1 MFLKH
6 TEFDTVRNTFIEQ
19 PMARIL
25 LAEPDPAIREFI
37 AGILTEFGHD
47 VITSANTVEASVWV
61 ATCPFDVLVTD
72 MVLHSVQG
80 VDLSKDC
87 AALGI
92 RTITLTGR
100 EYLADQSETTRPPSL
115 LEKPFRF
122 SDLQRV
128 LDSVEAPRPAASD
141 RHETSTQPDRLS
153 GRVR

>member
-1 MFLKH
+1 
-6 TEFDTVRNTFIEQ
+6 
-19 PMARIL
+19 MARIL
-25 LAEPDPAIREFI
+25 LAEADPAIREFI

-47 VITSANTVEASVWV
+47 VMTSANAVEASVWV

-72 MVLHSVQG
+72 MVLRSEQG
-80 VDLSKDC
+80 VNLSRDC

-128 LDSVEAPRPAASD
+128 LQAVETPLPAASI
-141 RHETSTQPDRLS
+141 RSETSSLA
-153 GRVR
+153 